1 MKKRLLSLS
10 LALAMAVGLLAGC
23 GDSGKNTGTN
33 DGSSSNSSTSTSTP
47 STTVKKSSWKV
58 TCPWAPSG
66 VAAMVSQKAAS
77 KSTEYS
83 DAITLVAEAIKGDA
97 ATVNTW
103 VMDTKANDPE
113 LVFVGEGLLSITSI
127 IDPAKMKF
135 TAEDFAYVENL
146 YSSIFVLSASADLN
160 IKTIAD
166 LEAHV
171 AAGNEISVAVN
182 GATSS
187 EAFLA
192 AALFGKMGAGD
203 KLKLTPYQSAAEA
216 AQAVA
221 KGETQ
226 FAVSHQSQI
235 LETYQQGGVTIPC
248 AFDEKAL
255 EHGPFAGVEGVG
267 EKGYPYFRNRCFIM
281 ARAGTD
287 EATVAALKELY
298 GKILA
303 DEEVAAWLQDTM
315 LLEVDPMSQEDVD
328 TVARLPYSMVI
339 SDSLYGVSDC
349 PHPRL
354 YGSFPKIIRE
364 YVRERG
370 VLTMEEAVKKMTLLP
385 AKRLSLDGRGM
396 IKEGYHADLNVFD
409 PAKVRDYAVY
419 ENPKQL
425 CSGFQMIMVDGTVAV
440 SNDRILK
447 RNCGS
452 VIKL

>member
-1 MKKRLLSLS
+1 MIMKKRLLSLS
-10 LALAMAVGLLAGC
+10 LAFAMSVGLLAGC
-23 GDSGKNTGTN
+23 GSSN
-33 DGSSSNSSTSTSTP
+33 DGGSAASGSGAG
-47 STTVKKSSWKV
+47 STTTQKQASWKV

-77 KSTEYS
+77 KSPEYS
-83 DAITLVAEAIKGDA
+83 DTITLVAEAVKGDA

-103 VMDTKANDPE
+103 VMDTEANDPE

-135 TAEDFAYVENL
+135 TAEDFTYVENL
-146 YSSIFVLSASADLN
+146 YSSIFVLSAAADLN
-160 IKTIAD
+160 IKSIAD
-166 LEAHV
+166 LEAYV
-171 AAGNEISVAVN
+171 AGGNEISVAVN

-192 AALFGKMGAGD
+192 AALFGKMGVGD

-267 EKGYPYFRNRCFIM
+267 EKGYPYFRNRCFVM

-287 EATVAALKELY
+287 EATVAQLKDLY
-298 GKILA
+298 DQILA
-303 DEEVAAWLQDTM
+303 DEEVATWLQDTM
-315 LLEVDPMSQEDVD
+315 LLEVDTMSQEDVD
-328 TVARLPYSMVI
+328 AHVENVKNIVNEYKDIVA
-339 SDSLYGVSDC
+339 G
-349 PHPRL
+349 
-354 YGSFPKIIRE
+354 
-364 YVRERG
+364 
-370 VLTMEEAVKKMTLLP
+370 
-385 AKRLSLDGRGM
+385 
-396 IKEGYHADLNVFD
+396 
-409 PAKVRDYAVY
+409 
-419 ENPKQL
+419 
-425 CSGFQMIMVDGTVAV
+425 
-440 SNDRILK
+440 
-447 RNCGS
+447 
-452 VIKL
+452 